1 MQGYETA
8 EAGRDDHRVASE
20 NVVPLQPYPSDDPS
34 KRHSHCDESQQTASV
49 VPLAALRDG
58 MGTRVGAV
66 HYALIFRS
74 IALKRFFMYACDD
87 VDTPWHLM

>member
-1 MQGYETA
+1 MDSQTAIRERIAQLPQGNLLRTTVKGDTYFYLRWRM
-8 EAGRDDHRVASE
+8 GSG
-20 NVVPLQPYPSDDPS
+20 Q
-34 KRHSHCDESQQTASV
+34 SQQTASV